1 MCRVQS
7 KAALEVVVGLPCCGW
22 LQQRALNLGL
32 SDVRDQPRGNR
43 AHDLVLYR
51 EHVIETSVVALGPE
65 MGTGGRIHQLH
76 RDAHPILATPDTALQ
91 GVTHSQLAPDLA
103 RHDHLSF

>member
-1 MCRVQS
+1 MVGMRRVQS

-22 LQQRALNLGL
+22 LQQRALNLG
-32 SDVRDQPRGNR
+32 PRGNR

-103 RHDHLSF
+103 RHDHLSL